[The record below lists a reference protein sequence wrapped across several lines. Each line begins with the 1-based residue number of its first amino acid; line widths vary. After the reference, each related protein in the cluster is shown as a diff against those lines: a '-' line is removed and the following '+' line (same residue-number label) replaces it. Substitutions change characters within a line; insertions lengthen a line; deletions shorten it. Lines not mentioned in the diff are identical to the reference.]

1 MIHWAWLIPAA
12 IFGGLV
18 GMFAIAIVS
27 GAPED

>member
-18 GMFAIAIVS
+18 GMFALAIVS
-27 GAPED
+27 GDD